1 MKMQSKQMED
11 WEREDWDIMNEFAIK
26 HNLKA
31 TNDKSIFN
39 FIKDLLL
46 AQREELNQDLKK
58 KIEEWMEKKSKSTY
72 DQTNHR
78 VYYIVEVSDL
88 QEFLKKL

>member
-1 MKMQSKQMED
+1 MKQTKQMED

-58 KIEEWMEKKSKSTY
+58 KIEEWVE
-72 DQTNHR
+72 TNYQLHGESFNQSR
-78 VYYIVEVSDL
+78 CFDYGEL
-88 QEFLKKL
+88 KEFLKTL